1 MPNLATFS
9 SISHDN
15 MKTMNRERTFQQLDA
30 IHFTSATVP
39 NYFITPAHMLA
50 CPFASLAAK
59 QLDLFSEHRRFP
71 LPEQFVPVSHR
82 ETLMEFVEK
91 CVRMCGLA
99 QAFECL
105 CMWRWMYTEV
115 SLCFSV
121 CE

>member
-1 MPNLATFS
+1 MLQP
-9 SISHDN
+9 DV
-15 MKTMNRERTFQQLDA
+15 

-39 NYFITPAHMLA
+39 SYFITAAYMLA
-50 CPFASLAAK
+50 CSFASLAAK

-91 CVRMCGLA
+91 CVRMCGLV

-105 CMWRWMYTEV
+105 YMCR
-115 SLCFSV
+115 
-121 CE
+121 